1 MIKSGK
7 DIVFASKLIREGK
20 LVAFPTETV
29 YGLGANGLDAKA
41 VAKIFEVKERPSFD
55 PLILHIS
62 SIEDLE
68 VVFAKNTPP
77 LILKLAEKYWPGP
90 LTIVSQ
96 KSAKVPDIVTA
107 GLSTV
112 AVRMPN
118 HPIAL
123 KLIRRSKTPIAAPS
137 ANIFGRLSP
146 THSEHVRGQLKGVD
160 YLLEGGSTD
169 FGIESTIVTVAYGKI
184 EILRPGAITPDQIQ
198 IDFPEVEVVSSSTEK
213 HIQAPGQLKSHYSP
227 RKPFYLFDKIPDE
240 LPDYA
245 ALLLF
250 GPLVLPKDSKSKVV
264 LLSESGDLLEGASK
278 MFSALHELEADD
290 QVEQI
295 YAVGVLKKGVGLAIM
310 DRLQKAAYRFT
321 GATDDREIQV

>member
-7 DIVFASKLIREGK
+7 DIIFASKLIREGK

-41 VAKIFEVKERPSFD
+41 VARIFEVKQRPSFD

-68 VVFAKNTPP
+68 NVFAKDISP
-77 LILKLAEKYWPGP
+77 LILQLAEKYWPGP
-90 LTIVSQ
+90 LTIVAQ
-96 KSAKVPDIVTA
+96 KNIAVPDIVTA
-107 GLSTV
+107 GLNTV

-123 KLIRRSKTPIAAPS
+123 KLIRRAQVPIAAPS
-137 ANIFGRLSP
+137 ANLFGRLSP
-146 THSEHVRGQLKGVD
+146 TQSEHVRSQLHGVD

-169 FGIESTIVTVAYGKI
+169 FGIESTIVTVASGKI

-198 IDFPEVEVVSSSTEK
+198 LDFPENEVVSSSTEK

-227 RKPFYLFDKIPDE
+227 RKPFYLYDKMPDE

-250 GPLVLPKDSKSKVV
+250 EPLELPKNAKSKIV
-264 LLSESGDLLEGASK
+264 LLSESGDLIEGASK
-278 MFSALHELEADD
+278 MFSALHELEADE

-295 YAVGVLKKGVGLAIM
+295 YAVGVPKEGVGLAIM
-310 DRLQKAAYRFT
+310 VRLQKAAYRFT
-321 GATDDREIQV
+321 GAIDETEIQV